1 MNIHFDLVHPSDVNL
16 FKNAIIRLHKEGH
29 EIFLTLR
36 ERGRLSEI
44 AKTELSS
51 FEICPIGKHE
61 SRFFN
66 KLYALVKREFQLF
79 QYLKNKKIQ
88 ISVNQGFSS
97 VISCKLLNIPFI
109 IFEDDYEYKL
119 AFHYARLFSK
129 RDVMPD
135 FIPVTGKNIYKYH
148 GFKELAYLHPNQF
161 MPDNN
166 ALKLF
171 GILPGEYAFIRE
183 ISNISLNYAKRKSYL
198 LQIIENLISRG
209 IQIVLSIEDKTN
221 SSRFEHKCIV
231 LEEPVHDIY
240 SIIANASFAISSGD
254 TMAREACLLGTPT
267 IYTGGREM
275 IMNSLLIE
283 KGILFADY
291 TIENINL
298 RIDYL
303 LDKGN
308 VLKIRA
314 EIGTIIKKELE
325 DTTEVIIKHVQDF
338 I

>member
-1 MNIHFDLVHPSDVNL
+1 
-16 FKNAIIRLHKEGH
+16 
-29 EIFLTLR
+29 
-36 ERGRLSEI
+36 LSEI
-44 AKTELSS
+44 AKAELSS
-51 FEICPIGKHE
+51 FEICPIGQHE

-66 KLYALVKREFQLF
+66 KLSALVEREFQL
-79 QYLKNKKIQ
+79 YHHLKNKKIQ

-97 VISCKLLNIPFI
+97 IISCKLLNIPFI

-135 FIPVTGKNIYKYH
+135 FIPASGHNIYKYH

-166 ALKLF
+166 VLKSL
-171 GILPGEYAFIRE
+171 GILPGKYAFLRE
-183 ISNISLNYAKRKSYL
+183 ISNISLNYANRKSYL
-198 LQIIENLISRG
+198 VQLIENIISRG
-209 IQIVLSIEDKTN
+209 IQIVLSIEDKTI
-221 SSRFEHKCIV
+221 SSRFRHTCIV
-231 LEEPVHDIY
+231 LEEPLGDIY

-275 IMNSLLIE
+275 IMNTPLIE
-283 KGILFADY
+283 IGILFTAY
-291 TIENINL
+291 TIEDINL

-303 LDKGN
+303 LTEDN
-308 VLKIRA
+308 LLKIRS
-314 EIGTIIKKELE
+314 EIGGTIKKEWE
-325 DTTEVIIKHVQDF
+325 DTTEVIINHIKDF
-338 I
+338 IEN